1 MQEAEIHARPKVS
14 DQRAAQ
20 GDAAKRIE
28 GLDGL
33 RALSIV
39 IVLIGH
45 GGGVARHPQWLA
57 PLRTVGVIGVEL
69 FLAISGF
76 LITHLMVR
84 EQQRSGRL
92 NLRRFWARRA
102 LRILPPLAAMMAG
115 FSLAAASG
123 LFQWSWSSFLGALT
137 FTRNLQIFGADWF
150 FGHTWSLSM
159 EEQFYAIWPLL
170 FVSLRA
176 RRNLVRGLLAVIVT
190 APLVALIC
198 EFHWAAVRNLLPFV
212 PYLAVGC
219 LLALLL
225 QSEHSE
231 HLRRLEALRHR
242 GSLLA
247 ALIAVACLFA
257 WLRNQHRE
265 PWLWVP
271 LDALLMPATLFFV
284 LVETVLLRGRW
295 TRLLSWT
302 PLAALGQWSYSIY
315 LWQQLFFGP
324 EGVYHR
330 YWVWSTWPFNIA
342 AALGCGV
349 LSYWLI
355 ERSSDRLKSILQP
368 K

>member
-1 MQEAEIHARPKVS
+1 MTSMTPPTQPPEAAERPA
-14 DQRAAQ
+14 DPRAATT
-20 GDAAKRIE
+20 RIE

-33 RALSIV
+33 RALSIA

-45 GGGVARHPQWLA
+45 GGCVARHPQWLA

-69 FLAISGF
+69 FLGISGF

-84 EQQRSGRL
+84 EHQKSGRL
-92 NLRRFWARRA
+92 DLRRFWARRA

-115 FSLAAASG
+115 FSVAAAGG

-137 FTRNLQIFGADWF
+137 FTRDLQIFGADWF

-170 FVSLRA
+170 FVGLRA
-176 RRNLVRGLLAVIVT
+176 RRNLVRGLLGVILA
-190 APLVALIC
+190 APVIALIC
-198 EFHWAAVRNLLPFV
+198 EFRWGPVRNVLPFV

-219 LLALLL
+219 LLALLM
-225 QSEHSE
+225 QADRHEQ
-231 HLRRLEALRHR
+231 LRRLRMLPHR
-242 GSLLA
+242 GPLLA
-247 ALIAVACLFA
+247 VLIVAACLVA
-257 WLRNQHRE
+257 WLRNQHGD

-271 LDALLMPATLFFV
+271 LDALLMPVTLFLV
-284 LVETVLLRGRW
+284 LTETVLLRGRW

-302 PLAALGQWSYSIY
+302 PLRAVGQWSYSIY

-324 EGVYHR
+324 EGVYR
-330 YWVWSTWPFNIA
+330 RDWVWSTWPYNIV
-342 AALGCGV
+342 AALGCGA

-355 ERSSDRLKSILQP
+355 ERGSGRLKSFLIG
-368 K
+368 